1 MRQVGLKNERETF
14 RPFSKKK
21 EMEGKKGKGNGIL
34 RKTKGNGRIIKGNE
48 NENEGAV
55 SDENENGKGNSG

>member
-1 MRQVGLKNERETF
+1 MKGKLSVRF
-14 RPFSKKK
+14 RRKKK
-21 EMEGKKGKGNGIL
+21 CRAKKGKGNGIL

-55 SDENENGKGNSG
+55 SDGNENDKGNSG

>member
-1 MRQVGLKNERETF
+1 MKGKLSVRF
-14 RPFSKKK
+14 RRKRKWRA
-21 EMEGKKGKGNGIL
+21 KKGKGNDIL

-55 SDENENGKGNSG
+55 SDGNKNGKGNSG